1 MDRGKQIAAGLV
13 DFVPHPPSRLDAYA
27 YLAEPMEMTFG
38 RFHFRVEKEGSYRV
52 EIPISSG
59 SSAVDSD
66 FSSYA
71 SSTESGEE
79 ETSATRYVS
88 TRAREK
94 LAKIFNDMS
103 FESSADSYISD
114 GSSDVDSYDFIDKS
128 ITVGKVF
135 INLNDDVTKPN
146 IDLSTKYHQIYAIE
160 DQEETSEAFDD
171 LGNPYVDPSN
181 LRQGLGN
188 KYVGP
193 EPRDRVQLSQAAWD
207 RAARAMNGSEPMAT
221 TATPEELQAYQ
232 YRLARAAR
240 ELEKQTAELNRRK
253 EAASASSRRRAD
265 LSRQSRTTGDSHRE
279 ARNRAR
285 SRLQHIPE
293 AEREHLVQNLDMS
306 FMSIDTRGN
315 IIPKTPEAG
324 YMATHAFILASKPP
338 PGDPRETLYNM
349 AVAGVGAMG
358 TAFVSTPPE
367 GAARQNSP
375 RPAAATA
382 AAPEGPSGARD
393 TAAQARVDR
402 ARQSRRDHRQSPE
415 LNDEDMCGLPCFT
428 RRVRKTRVPSGFKL
442 PDNFKKFDGLQDPE
456 DWLVDYLETVK
467 LTGGTRATA
476 MQSIQVHLSGAAR
489 SWIKKLT
496 PGSIDSW
503 ESFEDVFVK
512 NFRSTLKEEDEV
524 KTAFIT
530 PYGVFCYRTMP
541 FGLKNA
547 GATYQRMMQK
557 CLATQIGKNVQ
568 VYIDDVVITSKKGA
582 TLIEDLKE
590 TFDNLDK
597 FCLKLNPTKC
607 SFGVPAGELL
617 GFLVSARGI
626 EANPDKIQ
634 AIVTMRK
641 PTKLKEIQ
649 QLTGRVAALSR
660 FVARL
665 GEKALPFYALIK
677 QGDKFQW
684 NEEAD
689 RAFEDLKRTIST
701 PPILVAPKEREPLL
715 LYIAATPQVVSTVL
729 VVEREEE
736 GKLHG
741 VQRPVYFVSEVLSPS
756 KQRYPQYQ
764 KIAYGV
770 FTTARKLRHYFSA
783 HPIIVVNEAPL
794 SNILNN
800 PEATGRVSLWGIE
813 LSPRDITYEKRK
825 AIKSQILPD
834 FIAEWMELQNT
845 GPPDLS
851 RTWTM
856 NFDGS
861 KRLEGAGAGVVLIS
875 PEGDKL
881 KYILRMTF
889 PNASNNEAEYE
900 ALIHGMKMAKACG
913 ATRLK
918 IFGDSQLVAQ
928 QVMNQCDAV
937 NDSMMAYKEVY
948 NELEKLFDGCEVN
961 HISRLSNDEA
971 DVLANIG
978 SQCLAVPPGVFWEE
992 ITERSTK
999 STKSKKKEKKPS
1011 GATKEKQEEEEE
1023 DQDLVMVIQI
1033 PWMQTYI
1040 SYILR
1045 KEIPD
1050 DPVEARRVIRRSK
1063 AFTVVKGELYKRSI
1077 SGVLQRCVTPEEGR
1091 IILKDVHEGIC
1102 GHHASSRAI
1111 AAKVFRAGFYWL
1123 TAIEDA
1129 KDIVRTCDAC
1139 QRIKDKKT
1147 GVEEPNPWNVA
1158 QLRRFY
1164 A

>member
-52 EIPISSG
+52 EIPNSSG

-207 RAARAMNGSEPMAT
+207 RAARAMNGTEPMAT

-265 LSRQSRTTGDSHRE
+265 LSRQSRTSGDSHRE

-512 NFRSTLKEEDEV
+512 NFRSTCKKPASLEELRACRQKPDEPMR
-524 KTAFIT
+524 KYIQRWNIIKNSAENISDERAIDAF
-530 PYGVFCYRTMP
+530 V
-541 FGLKNA
+541 A
-547 GATYQRMMQK
+547 GIRR
-557 CLATQIGKNVQ
+557 GDFV
-568 VYIDDVVITSKKGA
+568 
-582 TLIEDLKE
+582 EDLGR
-590 TFDNLDK
+590 T
-597 FCLKLNPTKC
+597 NPKT
-607 SFGVPAGELL
+607 
-617 GFLVSARGI
+617 VSALMEI
-626 EANPDKIQ
+626 ANRWAD
-634 AIVTMRK
+634 
-641 PTKLKEIQ
+641 
-649 QLTGRVAALSR
+649 
-660 FVARL
+660 
-665 GEKALPFYALIK
+665 GE
-677 QGDKFQW
+677 
-684 NEEAD
+684 
-689 RAFEDLKRTIST
+689 
-701 PPILVAPKEREPLL
+701 
-715 LYIAATPQVVSTVL
+715 
-729 VVEREEE
+729 
-736 GKLHG
+736 
-741 VQRPVYFVSEVLSPS
+741 
-756 KQRYPQYQ
+756 
-764 KIAYGV
+764 
-770 FTTARKLRHYFSA
+770 
-783 HPIIVVNEAPL
+783 
-794 SNILNN
+794 
-800 PEATGRVSLWGIE
+800 
-813 LSPRDITYEKRK
+813 
-825 AIKSQILPD
+825 
-834 FIAEWMELQNT
+834 
-845 GPPDLS
+845 
-851 RTWTM
+851 
-856 NFDGS
+856 
-861 KRLEGAGAGVVLIS
+861 
-875 PEGDKL
+875 
-881 KYILRMTF
+881 
-889 PNASNNEAEYE
+889 
-900 ALIHGMKMAKACG
+900 
-913 ATRLK
+913 
-918 IFGDSQLVAQ
+918 
-928 QVMNQCDAV
+928 DAV
-937 NDSMMAYKEVY
+937 HNKRHSMMAYKEVY

>member
-1 MDRGKQIAAGLV
+1 
-13 DFVPHPPSRLDAYA
+13 
-27 YLAEPMEMTFG
+27 MEMTFG

-52 EIPISSG
+52 EVPISSG
-59 SSAVDSD
+59 SSKVDSD

-79 ETSATRYVS
+79 ETSATRYIS
-88 TRAREK
+88 TRTREK

-103 FESSADSYISD
+103 FESADSYISD

-146 IDLSTKYHQIYAIE
+146 VDLSTKYHQIYAIE
-160 DQEETSEAFDD
+160 DQEETSEAFDS

-207 RAARAMNGSEPMAT
+207 RAARAMNGTEPMAT

-265 LSRQSRTTGDSHRE
+265 LSRQSRTSGDSHRE
-279 ARNRAR
+279 ARNRGR

-324 YMATHAFILASKPP
+324 YMATQAFILASKPP

-349 AVAGVGAMG
+349 AIAGVGAMG

-367 GAARQNSP
+367 GTARQNSP
-375 RPAAATA
+375 RPAAAT

-476 MQSIQVHLSGAAR
+476 MQSIQIR
-489 SWIKKLT
+489 
-496 PGSIDSW
+496 
-503 ESFEDVFVK
+503 
-512 NFRSTLKEEDEV
+512 LKEEDEV

-530 PYGVFCYRTMP
+530 PYGVFCYKTMP

-913 ATRLK
+913 RLK

-1033 PWMQTYI
+1033 PWMQPYI

-1077 SGVLQRCVTPEEGR
+1077 SGVLQR
-1091 IILKDVHEGIC
+1091 
-1102 GHHASSRAI
+1102 
-1111 AAKVFRAGFYWL
+1111 
-1123 TAIEDA
+1123 
-1129 KDIVRTCDAC
+1129 
-1139 QRIKDKKT
+1139 IKDKKT

>member
-59 SSAVDSD
+59 SSVVDSD

-88 TRAREK
+88 TRTREK

-128 ITVGKVF
+128 LTVGKVF

-146 IDLSTKYHQIYAIE
+146 VDLSTKYHQIYAIE
-160 DQEETSEAFDD
+160 DQEETSEAFDS

-207 RAARAMNGSEPMAT
+207 RAARAMNGTEPMAT

-415 LNDEDMCGLPCFT
+415 LTDEDMCGLPCFT

-512 NFRSTLKEEDEV
+512 NFRLKEEDEV

-813 LSPRDITYEKRK
+813 LSPRNITYEKRK

-1023 DQDLVMVIQI
+1023 DQDLVMVIQV
-1033 PWMQTYI
+1033 PWMQPYI

-1077 SGVLQRCVTPEEGR
+1077 SGVLQR
-1091 IILKDVHEGIC
+1091 
-1102 GHHASSRAI
+1102 
-1111 AAKVFRAGFYWL
+1111 
-1123 TAIEDA
+1123 
-1129 KDIVRTCDAC
+1129 
-1139 QRIKDKKT
+1139 IKDKKT

>member
-1 MDRGKQIAAGLV
+1 MPGVPRELAEHHLNLDPLARPIKQPLRRFSEPNRKAMLSEINRLREAGFIKEIFTEATWVANPVMVPKKNTKVLRMCV
-13 DFVPHPPSRLDAYA
+13 DFTCVNKHCPKDHFPLPRIDQIIDSTAGCERLSFLDAY
-27 YLAEPMEMTFG
+27 
-38 RFHFRVEKEGSYRV
+38 
-52 EIPISSG
+52 SG
-59 SSAVDSD
+59 
-66 FSSYA
+66 Y
-71 SSTESGEE
+71 
-79 ETSATRYVS
+79 
-88 TRAREK
+88 
-94 LAKIFNDMS
+94 N
-103 FESSADSYISD
+103 
-114 GSSDVDSYDFIDKS
+114 
-128 ITVGKVF
+128 
-135 INLNDDVTKPN
+135 
-146 IDLSTKYHQIYAIE
+146 QI
-160 DQEETSEAFDD
+160 
-171 LGNPYVDPSN
+171 
-181 LRQGLGN
+181 R
-188 KYVGP
+188 
-193 EPRDRVQLSQAAWD
+193 
-207 RAARAMNGSEPMAT
+207 
-221 TATPEELQAYQ
+221 
-232 YRLARAAR
+232 
-240 ELEKQTAELNRRK
+240 
-253 EAASASSRRRAD
+253 
-265 LSRQSRTTGDSHRE
+265 
-279 ARNRAR
+279 
-285 SRLQHIPE
+285 
-293 AEREHLVQNLDMS
+293 
-306 FMSIDTRGN
+306 
-315 IIPKTPEAG
+315 
-324 YMATHAFILASKPP
+324 
-338 PGDPRETLYNM
+338 
-349 AVAGVGAMG
+349 
-358 TAFVSTPPE
+358 
-367 GAARQNSP
+367 
-375 RPAAATA
+375 
-382 AAPEGPSGARD
+382 
-393 TAAQARVDR
+393 
-402 ARQSRRDHRQSPE
+402 
-415 LNDEDMCGLPCFT
+415 
-428 RRVRKTRVPSGFKL
+428 
-442 PDNFKKFDGLQDPE
+442 
-456 DWLVDYLETVK
+456 
-467 LTGGTRATA
+467 
-476 MQSIQVHLSGAAR
+476 
-489 SWIKKLT
+489 
-496 PGSIDSW
+496 
-503 ESFEDVFVK
+503 
-512 NFRSTLKEEDEV
+512 LKEEDEV

-701 PPILVAPKEREPLL
+701 PPILVAPKEKEPLL

-741 VQRPVYFVSEVLSPS
+741 VQRPVYFISEVLSPS

-764 KIAYGV
+764 KLAYGV
-770 FTTARKLRHYFSA
+770 IATARKLRHYFSA

-825 AIKSQILPD
+825 AIKSQVLPD

-861 KRLEGAGAGVVLIS
+861 KRVEGAGAGVVLIS

-881 KYILRMTF
+881 KYVLRMTF

-978 SQCLAVPPGVFWEE
+978 SQCLPIPPGVFWEE
-992 ITERSTK
+992 IAERSTK
-999 STKSKKKEKKPS
+999 PKKVQKKAKEEKTSTPLKE
-1011 GATKEKQEEEEE
+1011 TTEDEE
-1023 DQDLVMVIQI
+1023 DQELVMMVQI
-1033 PWMQTYI
+1033 PWMQAYI
-1040 SYILR
+1040 SYIIR

-1063 AFTVVKGELYKRSI
+1063 AFTVIKGELYKRSI

-1129 KDIVRTCDAC
+1129 KEIVRTCDAC
-1139 QRIKDKKT
+1139 QRFAAKPHSPAAELTPIPLSWPFAQWGLDMVGKLHKASPGGYEYLLVAVDKFTKWIEAKPINSPDAASAIKFVKDIVFRFGVPHSIVTDNGSNFTSKEFKAYCAEVGIKLHFASVAHPQTNGQVEKANGIICNGIKKRLLGPLEKARHTWPEELPSVLWSIRTTPNTATQETPFFLVHGAEAVLPIEIEHDSPRVTEYNEEASRKALEDDVDALDEARDEVLSRVTKYQQDLKNYHSRRLRPRSFQVGDLVLRLNQERTEKLESPWLGPYVVTEVIDGGAYRIKDKKT
-1147 GVEEPNPWNVA
+1147 GVPEKNPWNVA

>member
-52 EIPISSG
+52 EIPVSSG

-128 ITVGKVF
+128 LTVGKVF

-146 IDLSTKYHQIYAIE
+146 IDLNTKYHQIYAIE
-160 DQEETSEAFDD
+160 DQEETSEAFDS

-207 RAARAMNGSEPMAT
+207 RAARAMNGTEPMAT

-476 MQSIQVHLSGAAR
+476 MQSIQIR
-489 SWIKKLT
+489 
-496 PGSIDSW
+496 
-503 ESFEDVFVK
+503 
-512 NFRSTLKEEDEV
+512 LKEEDEV

-928 QVMNQCDAV
+928 QVMNQCDAI

-1023 DQDLVMVIQI
+1023 DQDLVMMIQI

-1077 SGVLQRCVTPEEGR
+1077 SGVLQR
-1091 IILKDVHEGIC
+1091 
-1102 GHHASSRAI
+1102 
-1111 AAKVFRAGFYWL
+1111 
-1123 TAIEDA
+1123 
-1129 KDIVRTCDAC
+1129 
-1139 QRIKDKKT
+1139 IKDKKT